1 MTMVFVM
8 RQVTDYEE
16 NELTH
21 PAATRS
27 SPLPKGNEECDASGI
42 HLEESRTTGM
52 NQLKDELASL
62 RIDRGERRRGKWGLW
77 IFLLLLVGAISAAG
91 MYLVKTKPELT
102 NFAAT
107 EVEAVP
113 AAVQTTGGASA
124 GTPILT
130 ASGYLVARHQSVIS
144 SKIQGRLSGLYVE
157 EGIYVKKDEVI
168 ARLEDIDY
176 KAAVV
181 KAKADIV
188 YAEANLAEMERQARL
203 QQGLFKEKVVSQ
215 DALDAA
221 NSRVDLAKATIG
233 QDKAALQMQ
242 QANLE
247 FTEIRA
253 PFDGIVVK
261 KMAEVGESV
270 APIPPGVNIST
281 SSGAIVAIA
290 DMNSLEAEVDVNEAN
305 VGQLFQGYPADIT
318 VQAIPDHT
326 YKGVLRQVIPT
337 ADRTKATVTV
347 KVSILDKDRLIK
359 PEMSC
364 NVTFLEPQK
373 KGDQKGAVAMR
384 IVTAPKDAIVSRNG
398 KQVVYVIEN
407 NKAHEV
413 AVTTGNELK
422 GRVIIKSGLAGTETL
437 VNNPPQKVQDGSSV
451 KIKS

>member
-1 MTMVFVM
+1 MV
-8 RQVTDYEE
+8 Q
-16 NELTH
+16 
-21 PAATRS
+21 PAAQRS
-27 SPLPKGNEECDASGI
+27 PPLPNSVEECDASGI
-42 HLEESRTTGM
+42 PLEERRATAMGA
-52 NQLKDELASL
+52 LKDELASL
-62 RIDRGERRRGKWGLW
+62 RIDRAQPRRARWGLW
-77 IFLLLLVGAISAAG
+77 IFLILIMATGAG
-91 MYLVKTKPELT
+91 GWVYLSRTKPELL
-102 NFAAT
+102 NFAAV
-107 EVEAVP
+107 EVEPVSAS
-113 AAVQTTGGASA
+113 VQTTSGPSA

-144 SKIQGRLSGLYVE
+144 SKIQGRLSELKVE
-157 EGIYVKKDEVI
+157 EGSYVKKDEVI
-168 ARLEDIDY
+168 ARLEDTDY
-176 KAAVV
+176 KAAVA

-188 YAEANLAEMERQARL
+188 YAQANLAEMERQARL
-203 QQGLFKEKVVSQ
+203 QQGLFKDKVVSQ

-221 NSRVDLAKATIG
+221 NSRVDLAKATIE
-233 QDKAALQMQ
+233 QDKAVLQMQ

-305 VGQLFQGYPADIT
+305 VGQLTQGEPADIN

-364 NVTFLEPQK
+364 NVTFLEPRK
-373 KGDQKGAVAMR
+373 KGEQKEAVPAR
-384 IVTAPKDAIVSRNG
+384 IVTVPKDAITTRNG
-398 KQVVYVIEN
+398 KQVVYVIDN

-413 AVTTGNELK
+413 VVVTGNELK
-422 GRVIIKSGLAGTETL
+422 GQVIVKSGLVGTESL
-437 VNNPPQKVQDGSSV
+437 VNNPPQKVVDSSSV
-451 KIKS
+451 KLKG